1 MVFLLV
7 QTPLR
12 GGSNEVLNL
21 LETRNLIRRVDE
33 LVSRLLLTPAMI
45 RAFPVSPVLTL
56 RLCLANI
63 WFMTIG
69 SI

>member
-21 LETRNLIRRVDE
+21 LETRNLIRRFDE
-33 LVSRLLLTPAMI
+33 LVSGLLLTPAMI
-45 RAFPVSPVLTL
+45 RAFPVIPVLTL